1 VTDKGSDI
9 EQGFYWETIYD
20 IFQCCGCD
28 AVVLRRSHSFS
39 ENDGEVTTFYPPPIS
54 RWSPLWLWSIPA
66 DIRQLVIEVYIALQA
81 DSLSLAI
88 MGARAVVE
96 VAMINKVGDCGSFN
110 QNLDAME
117 KQNYISRNN
126 KEYLATA
133 LDAGSAAI
141 HRGHRPDEDD
151 LNRVMDIVENFLHS
165 IYVLGGHAKQL
176 KANTPPRPK
185 K

>member
-1 VTDKGSDI
+1 
-9 EQGFYWETIYD
+9 
-20 IFQCCGCD
+20 
-28 AVVLRRSHSFS
+28 
-39 ENDGEVTTFYPPPIS
+39 
-54 RWSPLWLWSIPA
+54 
-66 DIRQLVIEVYIALQA
+66 
-81 DSLSLAI
+81 
-88 MGARAVVE
+88 